1 MYTFYAVGVKLICL
15 HACMYIL
22 GMFVESARIRDL
34 IATLPLPVHTGTL
47 EWKLKH
53 LYESCMEVDN
63 VDADGIR
70 PLQRII
76 TELGKYSFLV
86 KLSHIAITMKNQC
99 SFPCGNILIPGNRKM
114 IRLRT
119 NINNPKLTNLFS
131 YILILKYK
139 TIRRNHVI
147 KLNVIIRIFKS
158 FP

>member
-1 MYTFYAVGVKLICL
+1 
-15 HACMYIL
+15 
-22 GMFVESARIRDL
+22 
-34 IATLPLPVHTGTL
+34 
-47 EWKLKH
+47 
-53 LYESCMEVDN
+53 MEVDN